1 MSFSGA
7 FQQQVLDI
15 QSNIFCL
22 GDQVQ
27 QQSISVSEIG
37 DYIPGSVMVQDLNAM
52 TNLYMN
58 KFGCDILHHS
68 SEELRTFGAE
78 YFSRFFPADE
88 IIAHKLALMQ
98 FINQNDTTRLHSFL
112 QRVRPGLHA
121 EYSWYFTTS
130 RLITASGD
138 PSFSNL
144 VHIAVPVNTLSLTGH
159 RMSNMVENDDYI
171 RKHYFRFN
179 MLSTREKEIIRLIV
193 EGKSSYEIA
202 QLLFRSIHTI
212 NTHRKNIIHKLEVTS
227 LAGLIKFAVAFNLV

>member
-15 QSNIFCL
+15 QSSIFCL
-22 GDQVQ
+22 GNQVR
-27 QQSISVSEIG
+27 QQSISVAEIG
-37 DYIPGSVMVQDLNAM
+37 DYIPGSVMVQDLSAM

-78 YFSRFFPADE
+78 YFIRFFPADE
-88 IIAHKLALMQ
+88 IVAHKHALMQ
-98 FINQNDTTRLHSFL
+98 FINQNDPTRLHSFL
-112 QRVRPGLHA
+112 QRVRPGLHTD
-121 EYSWYFTTS
+121 YSWYFTTS
-130 RLITASGD
+130 RLIRASGD
-138 PSFSNL
+138 SASTNL

-159 RMSNMVENDDYI
+159 RISNMVENDDYI
-171 RKHYFRFN
+171 RKNYYRFN
-179 MLSTREKEIIRLIV
+179 ALSTREKEIIQLIV